1 MNTADVIKRWKRYC
15 DSQGLQKEG
24 EAVRLKL
31 EWYEYQKMFQSSKF
45 PDNVP
50 ENILSLMQRIIEGR
64 EILDTTVLQTSLY
77 QTIEE
82 FVKRSFNDKIMVTL
96 AAPTGQ
102 GKTIAAKHLAH
113 LYGAKYF
120 HALVDL
126 QKPRVASVRALVRD
140 LGRAYNVVERSTNNL
155 RHLINR
161 LQSDT
166 RSVLIIDE
174 SQRLITEDWGYFK
187 VLQDLLDNVSNLSII
202 LLGNYRFYNDMFTSS
217 HTTYAGISDQEQFLR
232 RISTVQKLPRL
243 TKSDVKLWADYNN
256 INLKPS
262 DHQHLAE
269 YFSHRAALSDLENI
283 RREMIRIMGRGKIR
297 SWNDVSSATLIA
309 VYKKLHTE
317 LEQKEEYNEE
327 SGIETSSKT
336 NAA

>member
-1 MNTADVIKRWKRYC
+1 MNATDTIKSWRRYC
-15 DSQGLQKEG
+15 DSQGFQKEG

-31 EWYEYQKMFQSSKF
+31 EWYEYKKMLDSGKY
-45 PDNVP
+45 PDS
-50 ENILSLMQRIIEGR
+50 ILFLMQRIIEGR

-77 QTIEE
+77 SVIEDH
-82 FVKRSFNDKIMVTL
+82 VKRSFSDKLMVTL

-102 GKTIAAKHLAH
+102 GKTISAKHLAH
-113 LYGAKYF
+113 KYGAKYF

-126 QKPRVASVRALVRD
+126 QKPKVASVRALVRD

-155 RHLINR
+155 RHLINK

-174 SQRLITEDWGYFK
+174 AQRLITEDWGYFK
-187 VLQDLLDNVSNLSII
+187 VLQDLLDNVPNLSII
-202 LLGNYRFYNDMFTSS
+202 LLGNYRFYNDMFTNSQ
-217 HTTYAGISDQEQFLR
+217 TTYAGITDQEQFLR

-269 YFSHRAALSDLENI
+269 YFSHRAALSDLENV
-283 RREMIRIMGRGKIR
+283 RREMIRVMGRGKIR
-297 SWNDVSSATLIA
+297 SWGDVTSATLIA
-309 VYKKLHTE
+309 VYRRLHTE
-317 LEQKEEYNEE
+317 LEQKEEADEE
-327 SGIETSSKT
+327 SSFETNSKT

>member
-1 MNTADVIKRWKRYC
+1 MNTTEIIKAWRRYC
-15 DSQGLQKEG
+15 DAQGLQKEG

-31 EWYEYQKMFQSSKF
+31 EWYDYNKMFTSSKF

-50 ENILSLMQRIIEGR
+50 DNILYLMQRIIEGR
-64 EILDTTVLQTSLY
+64 EIISTTVLQTNLY
-77 QTIEE
+77 TTIEDY
-82 FVKRSFNDKIMVTL
+82 VKRSFNDKLMVTL

-102 GKTIAAKHLAH
+102 GKTISAKDISHK
-113 LYGAKYF
+113 YGAKYF
-120 HALVDL
+120 HCLVDI

-155 RHLINR
+155 RHLINK

-174 SQRLITEDWGYFK
+174 AQRLITEDWGYFK
-187 VLQDLLDNVSNLSII
+187 VLQDLLDNVSNLSIV
-202 LLGNYRFYNDMFTSS
+202 LLGNYRFYNDMFTNS
-217 HTTYAGISDQEQFLR
+217 HTTYAGVSDQEQFLR

-243 TKSDVKLWADYNN
+243 TKADVKLWADYNQ

-269 YFSHRAALSDLENI
+269 YFSHRAALSDLENV
-283 RREMIRIMGRGKIR
+283 RREMIRVMGRGKIK
-297 SWNDVSSATLIA
+297 SWNDVNSSTLIA
-309 VYKKLHTE
+309 VYKRLHTE
-317 LEQKEEYNEE
+317 LEQKEEANEQSAVE
-327 SGIETSSKT
+327 
-336 NAA
+336 AA